1 MQKGLYKC
9 LGINTY
15 ESGGILVKRTTIEL
29 PDELDRRLRVKVAE
43 LYGGKKG
50 ALGEAIRE
58 AVELW
63 LQKHGG

>member
-1 MQKGLYKC
+1 M
-9 LGINTY
+9 
-15 ESGGILVKRTTIEL
+15 LVKRTTIEL

-58 AVELW
+58 AIQLW
-63 LQKHGG
+63 LEKYGG